1 MKGSARYAATAT
13 HRERRKGLRFGLTW
27 RFSLALAALLL
38 LVVGTLT
45 LLVLREIEV
54 NQRERVEA
62 LLKQRSE
69 LANLRVQQTY
79 LANPLV
85 DAQTFLRRSGPQ
97 LAADL
102 GSLLSGAHVVLYD
115 ANGREVGNSLPLS
128 RTDAVRDTLD
138 YALQGK
144 IAYEVSEDQL
154 IYMAPLMW
162 TIGQVG
168 VVQIHYSLQ
177 ADRLFYDSVAAG
189 MRNIGIGALAFS
201 FLLGFLYVRRVV
213 RAIRSLHLAA
223 GDIREG
229 RYITESPVKRRDELG
244 ELSEGIA
251 YMSREIK
258 SSFERQKQF
267 MGSVSH
273 EFKTPLTSI
282 IAYTDLLDMYRDDP
296 QLLEEARANMRKEA
310 DRLLEMVEKV
320 LRLSELEQY
329 EFSQRAEAVPLR
341 PLLEEAA
348 RRLQAK
354 ATQLGIAI
362 RTESEEVTV
371 MADRESLV
379 HIFLNVLD
387 NAVKYN
393 EPGGRVDVS
402 CSMRGGNAIV
412 RVRDTGIGIPDEARA
427 KLFEPFYT
435 VSKDR
440 ARLSGGTGLGL
451 SLVKRLVLL
460 QGGAIELLPSAS
472 GARGVTFE
480 ITLPIAS
487 SASAAHEQRLQR

>member
-1 MKGSARYAATAT
+1 MREAVSASSYRSPQGSVRG
-13 HRERRKGLRFGLTW
+13 RLRFGLTW

-38 LVVGTLT
+38 LAVGSLS

-54 NQRERVEA
+54 NQRDRVEA
-62 LLKQRSE
+62 LLKQRGE

-79 LANPLV
+79 LGNPVV

-102 GSLLSGAHVVLYD
+102 SSLLSGAHVVLYD
-115 ANGREVGNSLPLS
+115 ANGREAGNSLPLS
-128 RTDAVRDTLD
+128 RTDAARDTLD
-138 YALQGK
+138 YAIQGK
-144 IAYEVSEDQL
+144 IAYEVAGDSL
-154 IYMAPLMW
+154 IYMAPLTW

-177 ADRLFYDSVAAG
+177 ADRLFYESVAAG
-189 MRNIGIGALAFS
+189 LRNIGLGALTVS

-213 RAIRSLHLAA
+213 IAIRKLHRAA

-229 RYITESPVKRRDELG
+229 RYLTEPPVMRRDELG

-258 SSFERQKQF
+258 SSFDRQKQF
-267 MGSVSH
+267 IGSVSH

-296 QLLEEARANMRKEA
+296 QLLEEARASMRKEA

-329 EFSQRAEAVPLR
+329 EFSQRAEPVALR
-341 PLLEEAA
+341 PLLEESAS
-348 RRLQAK
+348 RLQAK

-362 RTESEEVTV
+362 HAEAEDLTV

-379 HIFLNVLD
+379 HIFMNVLD

-393 EPGGRVDVS
+393 EPGGRVDVTGS
-402 CSMRGGNAIV
+402 ARGTYAVV
-412 RVRDTGIGIPDEARA
+412 RVRDTGMGIPEEARA

-460 QGGAIELLPSAS
+460 QGGTIELLPAVTGER
-472 GARGVTFE
+472 GATFE
-480 ITLPIAS
+480 ITLPLVQ
-487 SASAAHEQRLQR
+487 SAPRDKRLHR